1 MPTQKRGPEG
11 VNRPKGPEGASR
23 SRGPEEAADDTEGH
37 MMLPNE
43 TLSRHAAQS
52 REQEIRR
59 NLERREVKSEAR
71 RPFFKKGK

>member
-1 MPTQKRGPEG
+1 
-11 VNRPKGPEGASR
+11 
-23 SRGPEEAADDTEGH
+23 
-37 MMLPNE
+37 MLPND
-43 TLSRHAAQS
+43 TLARHAAQS